1 MERNKIIAL
10 FLLMVICIQILPLRQ
25 TISWLL
31 RNQITEEV
39 LHGSE
44 EGKSSRVTDD
54 VLKHFLP
61 SGAQGLIELPAP
73 VSVASGIVSEAVKGR
88 HADDILTPPPN
99 SRA

>member
-1 MERNKIIAL
+1 
-10 FLLMVICIQILPLRQ
+10 MVICIQVLPLKQ
-25 TISWLL
+25 TITWLL

-44 EGKSSRVTDD
+44 EGKSSRAADD

-61 SGAQGLIELPAP
+61 SGAQGTIELPAP
-73 VSVASGIVSEAVKGR
+73 VSVASRVLSEAVKGR

-99 SRA
+99 A